1 MTPSFFK
8 TWGDIGQMGIREDEE
23 KFLAQ
28 PVGEGRRKWV
38 DPQKKQD
45 KNEILKMKKTIHKKL
60 N

>member
-1 MTPSFFK
+1 
-8 TWGDIGQMGIREDEE
+8 MGIREDEE

-60 N
+60 NL